1 MISMQKVMLAEDDP
15 TMLSLL
21 RTLLKL
27 EGFESASLM
36 DREDVLD
43 ALRRETPD
51 IMLLDVNL
59 PQGNGIDYLRR
70 LRKDKILSKTLVIM
84 SSGMPLE
91 TECMAAG
98 ADMFLLKPYMPDVL
112 INAIKTVLAAKQ

>member
-1 MISMQKVMLAEDDP
+1 MQKVMLAEDDP